1 MEGTDSVTKNF
12 KYDRYSIET
21 KVISQKRLSITILDP
36 IERVEYHADG
46 IDLENIV
53 VETLLQA
60 FDQSN

>member
-21 KVISQKRLSITILDP
+21 KVISQKRLSITILDS

-46 IDLENIV
+46 VDLENIEV
-53 VETLLQA
+53 
-60 FDQSN
+60 